1 MRFIKYIFIIVL
13 TLTSATCRADDPS
26 PPPAPTHTELALF
39 AMGLIGSVY
48 KFGGDKPSTGMD
60 CSGFVRYVYHEVA
73 GLKLPHSAAAISKIS
88 TIIHK
93 TDLKPG
99 DLVFFKT
106 MKKAFS
112 HVGIYLGNN
121 RFIHA
126 ASRDTGVVM
135 ISRMDDS
142 YWSRK
147 FDGARRLL
155 ASRTTPAVAT
165 PPASDQ
171 PVLPLL
177 APISSAA
184 ASPIATAI
192 Q

>member
-13 TLTSATCRADDPS
+13 ALTSATCRADDPS

-126 ASRDTGVVM
+126 ASSDTGVVM

-155 ASRTTPAVAT
+155 TTGTAPAIA
-165 PPASDQ
+165 AESDSNQ
-171 PVLPLL
+171 ADPTTLT
-177 APISSAA
+177 PISLPA
-184 ASPIATAI
+184 ASPIATAM

>member
-1 MRFIKYIFIIVL
+1 MRLIKYILIIALGLNSIPV
-13 TLTSATCRADDPS
+13 RADETLN
-26 PPPAPTHTELALF
+26 PAPPTHAELAIF

-48 KFGGDKPSTGMD
+48 KFGGDDPNTGMD

-73 GLKLPHSAAAISKIS
+73 GVTLPHSAAAISKIS

-93 TDLKPG
+93 AQLKPG

-126 ASRDTGVVM
+126 ASSKSGVVM
-135 ISRMDDS
+135 ISSLDDA
-142 YWSRK
+142 YWAHK
-147 FDGARRLL
+147 YDGARRLL
-155 ASRTTPAVAT
+155 ASRPDETAPEESVVHTGYIYPPSPETPTVR
-165 PPASDQ
+165 
-171 PVLPLL
+171 
-177 APISSAA
+177 
-184 ASPIATAI
+184 
-192 Q
+192 